1 MTKSFTSIAILA
13 LALGACNETGGAR
26 MAGAVAGLDPTGI
39 AGTAASFAQSAAPED
54 DASENVKL
62 SRIATRLRDVAAGRT
77 DRPNLMAAVDSQM
90 SQAMAMQNLALASTI
105 AQAAVGGAMTGGVG
119 LLAAA
124 PGIAMQAASTGM
136 MTAQMSAARSQ
147 VQSAMVQADAE
158 RAASRIVPQEDRPS
172 EAKAILSVVD
182 GAGGRS
188 ATWSNP
194 ETGASGRVSVQHLS
208 KGGMPG
214 LVCRIVNQEWRG
226 SEGSRKGAMVVCKQ
240 DGEWYDLS

>member
-1 MTKSFTSIAILA
+1 MTIKFTSIAFLA
-13 LALGACNETGGAR
+13 FALCACNQTGGGR
-26 MAGAVAGLDPTGI
+26 MAGAVASLDPTGI
-39 AGTAASFAQSAAPED
+39 AGTAASLAQSASPDEE
-54 DASENVKL
+54 DASETVKL

-124 PGIAMQAASTGM
+124 PSIAMQAASTGM
-136 MTAQMSAARSQ
+136 TTAQMSAARSQ
-147 VQSAMVQADAE
+147 VQTAMVQADAE
-158 RAASRIVPQEDRPS
+158 RAASRIVPEEDRPS
-172 EAKAILSVVD
+172 EARAILSVID
-182 GAGGRS
+182 GGGRI

-194 ETGASGRVSVQHLS
+194 ETGASGKVGIQRVS

-214 LVCRIVNQEWRG
+214 IACRIVNQEWKG
-226 SEGSRKGAMVVCKQ
+226 SQGTRKGAMVVCKQ
-240 DGEWYDLS
+240 DGEWYDFS